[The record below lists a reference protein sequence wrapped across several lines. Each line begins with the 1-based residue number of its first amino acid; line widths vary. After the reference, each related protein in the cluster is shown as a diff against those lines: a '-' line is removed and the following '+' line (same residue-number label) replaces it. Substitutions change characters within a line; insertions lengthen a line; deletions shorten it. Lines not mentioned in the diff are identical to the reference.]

1 MLVEANGKWPL
12 KSPWKITPINRK
24 ITPINRKITPI
35 NRKITPINR
44 KITPINRKITPI
56 NRKITPFFSL
66 PSPSLFS
73 QKEAFLRKLFKR
85 RV

>member
-12 KSPWKITPINRK
+12 NSPLF
-24 ITPINRKITPI
+24 
-35 NRKITPINR
+35 
-44 KITPINRKITPI
+44 
-56 NRKITPFFSL
+56 FFSLSPLSSLL